1 MGPILTILGIL
12 FFLGLLFVAG
22 LKSIF
27 YNCAPNEV
35 LIFSGGNRRVGDS
48 LVRYRLV
55 KGGFGVRIPL
65 IERVDRLDLT
75 NMIIE
80 LTATNAYSKGGI
92 PLNVNGVA
100 NVKVAGHEPTLNR
113 AIERFLGKGRN
124 EIMQIA
130 KANLEGSLRGVLA
143 TLTPEQVNQDRA
155 AFAERLVAEV
165 EQDLSLLG
173 LVVDTLKIQ
182 NVSDDVGYLNSI
194 GRIRSAELNA
204 TARIAEAKA
213 RSESVI
219 ASAKNRE
226 TEVRAQITAQMNIA
240 RADAERQLKA
250 TLSQRSAVVAEEQ
263 SSVAAQI
270 AKSIAEVEVQ
280 KARIEQVRRKLE
292 AEVIEPS
299 KANCEAM
306 EANAKALVAPIIEE
320 GKAKADAFRAL
331 AESWQRAGDNA
342 REILILQKIEP
353 IIRQLTDAIADTKI
367 DKVTIIDNGNGSSAN
382 SSGVDVGK
390 LLAINEQ
397 IKTTFGIDL
406 AEKIKEFPAPKQP
419 IVIKTE
425 VPGPNPPSE

>member
-12 FFLGLLFVAG
+12 FFLGLLFFAG

-48 LVRYRLV
+48 TVRYRLV

-80 LTATNAYSKGGI
+80 LTASNAYSKGGI

-194 GRIRSAELNA
+194 GRIRSAELNSS
-204 TARIAEAKA
+204 ARIAEAKA
-213 RSESVI
+213 RAESVI

-240 RADAERQLKA
+240 RADAERKLKA
-250 TLSQRSAVVAEEQ
+250 TLSQRNAVIAEEQ
-263 SSVAAQI
+263 ASVAAQI

-306 EANAKALVAPIIEE
+306 EAKAKALVAPIVEE

-367 DKVTIIDNGNGSSAN
+367 DKVTIIDSGNGSSPN
-382 SSGVDVGK
+382 TSGVDVGK

-425 VPGPNPPSE
+425 APSQE

>member
-1 MGPILTILGIL
+1 MGPILTIVGIL
-12 FFLGLLFVAG
+12 FFLGLLFFAG

-48 LVRYRLV
+48 TVRYRLV

-80 LTATNAYSKGGI
+80 LTASNAYSKGGI

-194 GRIRSAELNA
+194 GRIRSAELNSS
-204 TARIAEAKA
+204 ARIAEAKA
-213 RSESVI
+213 RAESVI

-250 TLSQRSAVVAEEQ
+250 TLSQRNAVVAEEQ
-263 SSVAAQI
+263 ASVAAQI

-292 AEVIEPS
+292 AEVVEPS

-306 EANAKALVAPIIEE
+306 EAKAKAMVAPIIEE

-353 IIRQLTDAIADTKI
+353 IIRQLTDAIAETKI
-367 DKVTIIDNGNGSSAN
+367 DKVTIIDNGSGSEAN
-382 SSGVDVGK
+382 ASGVDVGK

-425 VPGPNPPSE
+425 APSQD